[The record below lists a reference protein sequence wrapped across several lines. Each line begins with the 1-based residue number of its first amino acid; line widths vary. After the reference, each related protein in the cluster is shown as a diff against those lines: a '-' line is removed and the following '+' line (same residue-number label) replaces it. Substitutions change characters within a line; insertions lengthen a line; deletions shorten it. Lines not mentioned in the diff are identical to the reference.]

1 MIEHTNFWLAKF
13 SQMHTSVYYI
23 YIIYNYYITF
33 FIIFLQIIMK
43 EGFLSYDE
51 IDYSKKYEKK
61 KLHVIII
68 IIKFSLM
75 HAFDPTSKPI
85 YISTAYFATK
95 YVVGSV

>member
-1 MIEHTNFWLAKF
+1 
-13 SQMHTSVYYI
+13 
-23 YIIYNYYITF
+23 
-33 FIIFLQIIMK
+33 MK

>member
-1 MIEHTNFWLAKF
+1 
-13 SQMHTSVYYI
+13 
-23 YIIYNYYITF
+23 
-33 FIIFLQIIMK
+33 MK

-51 IDYSKKYEKK
+51 IDYSKKKYEKN
-61 KLHVIII
+61 LHVIII

>member
-1 MIEHTNFWLAKF
+1 MV
-13 SQMHTSVYYI
+13 SYVVYQVVEFTRDKVFFPMMRL
-23 YIIYNYYITF
+23 ITV
-33 FIIFLQIIMK
+33 
-43 EGFLSYDE
+43 
-51 IDYSKKYEKK
+51 KKYEKK
-61 KLHVIII
+61 NLHVIII

>member
-1 MIEHTNFWLAKF
+1 
-13 SQMHTSVYYI
+13 
-23 YIIYNYYITF
+23 
-33 FIIFLQIIMK
+33 MK

-51 IDYSKKYEKK
+51 IDYSKKIWKK
-61 KLHVIII
+61 NLHVIII